1 MSIVN
6 SGYKKIVKFYNSERR
21 EVRGY
26 VHTAGYGSPKPQDIE
41 YFNQVDFTDAN
52 VNIFNLDCTNH
63 QSESEHGTVTLF
75 TFSNGV
81 KIQFDYY
88 IRVSGTRVTLNGKR
102 YLQGINDDICNISGS
117 YDPAYTMYSDFYNG
131 YEDQTIDHVTL
142 YFYPPSFF
150 WQGVTVGADAIN
162 YISLGSLIGR
172 QYQRVYTSGSLTG
185 KVNWELNEY
194 FYTYQLKETPNI
206 SSTASYSDLISWIKN
221 GGDGTPI
228 SPMLPS
234 EDISGEGG
242 GDSANPDYNPFS
254 DPINFPDLPTGGS
267 ALASGF
273 IKLYRPTS
281 GELNQLA
288 AKLWSDSFIE
298 EIKKIQ
304 NDPLEAIISLHSVP
318 FGIVGASRQSC
329 RIGNYDSEITMDTIG
344 AQFYTVDC
352 GNISILEHWAS
363 ALDYAPYT
371 DIEIYLP
378 FCGVKPLQIDDVMNR
393 ILNVKYNIDILTG
406 AAICMVKCGDSVL
419 YTYNTEIAQNIPI
432 SASNHAQ
439 LYQSIISAASAVV
452 GVASGGVGAVVGAVQ
467 SAATVAA
474 SKHSQVSRGGSLG
487 GSVGVLGD
495 FVPYLIIHRP
505 IQSLAAEFAH
515 KKGYPSNITASL
527 GSVSGYTEV
536 DSIHLEN
543 IPCTDMEREELLR
556 ILQEGVIL

>member
-1 MSIVN
+1 MAIS
-6 SGYKKIVKFYNSERR
+6 SYKCPKVWTYYDSERR
-21 EVRGY
+21 ERRGILHY
-26 VHTAGYGSPKPQDIE
+26 YINWWQDPEYPTGE
-41 YFNQVDFTDAN
+41 YF
-52 VNIFNLDCTNH
+52 DCTNA
-63 QSESEHGTVTLF
+63 SLN
-75 TFSNGV
+75 TFHIDLTNNIDWITIGEYANGV
-81 KIQFDYY
+81 KFQIRIDSYTMQNVYLAHTRIQYRVLSVNASEISGDYY
-88 IRVSGTRVTLNGKR
+88 TLDIDTRYIENADVTRVLMYVLPDYVHYYTTD
-102 YLQGINDDICNISGS
+102 GI
-117 YDPAYTMYSDFYNG
+117 P
-131 YEDQTIDHVTL
+131 
-142 YFYPPSFF
+142 
-150 WQGVTVGADAIN
+150 
-162 YISLGSLIGR
+162 
-172 QYQRVYTSGSLTG
+172 LTG
-185 KVNWELNEY
+185 KEASEMYLGFLCLFCRWRSEGDYQVPNTSIRQARFYELYQDLRIGVNGL
-194 FYTYQLKETPNI
+194 I
-206 SSTASYSDLISWIKN
+206 SSDAALKAAIDRLVDA
-221 GGDGTPI
+221 GDGTIITPI
-228 SPMLPS
+228 LPS

-242 GDSANPDYNPFS
+242 GDAANPDYNPFS
-254 DPINFPDLPTGGS
+254 DSINFPDLPMGGS

-281 GELNQLA
+281 SELNQLA
-288 AKLWSDSFIE
+288 SKLWSDSFIE

-318 FGIVGASRQSC
+318 FGIVGASRQNC
-329 RIGNYDSEITMDTIG
+329 RIGNYDSEIAMDTIG

-352 GNISILEHWAS
+352 GNISIPEHWAS

-393 ILNVKYNIDILTG
+393 VLNVKYNIDILTG

-452 GVASGGVGAVVGAVQ
+452 GVASGGAGAVVGAVQ

-505 IQSLAAEFAH
+505 IQSLAADFAH
-515 KKGYPSNITASL
+515 KKGYPSNITATLSR
-527 GSVSGYTEV
+527 VSGYTEV